1 MAITWVPAN
10 ESWKMIG
17 DQTKET
23 QTNPD
28 GVVEIGIQYVK
39 TNEEGETESISVWEP
54 TMSKD
59 ATDAI
64 ILKAKMKPEIEEN
77 SIKETSEEEVYIEE
91 VVKDNNFLELPKGVY
106 IEGGVFKIY
115 ENVDKFIDE
124 LFLKEY
130 YEALVGFVSEKN
142 FAIR

>member
-1 MAITWVPAN
+1 
-10 ESWKMIG
+10 MIG

-77 SIKETSEEEVYIEE
+77 SIKETPEEEVYIEE
-91 VVKDNNFLELPKGVY
+91 VVKGNNFLELPKGVY